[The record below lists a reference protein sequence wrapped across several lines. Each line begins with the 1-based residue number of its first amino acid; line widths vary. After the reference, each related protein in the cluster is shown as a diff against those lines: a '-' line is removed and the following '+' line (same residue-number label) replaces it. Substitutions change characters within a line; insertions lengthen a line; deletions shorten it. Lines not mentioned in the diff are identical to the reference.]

1 MWRLTPPTHDP
12 LGAALERMSA
22 ALHRKRAREFHAAR
36 LPYAETDTWTPLGDA
51 ATLIAETLEGTPNG
65 HDTRSATGDGS
76 GEDHSRAT

>member
-36 LPYAETDTWTPLGDA
+36 LPYVDDTWTPLGDA
-51 ATLIAETLEGTPNG
+51 AAVIVERLDERNK
-65 HDTRSATGDGS
+65 
-76 GEDHSRAT
+76 DHV